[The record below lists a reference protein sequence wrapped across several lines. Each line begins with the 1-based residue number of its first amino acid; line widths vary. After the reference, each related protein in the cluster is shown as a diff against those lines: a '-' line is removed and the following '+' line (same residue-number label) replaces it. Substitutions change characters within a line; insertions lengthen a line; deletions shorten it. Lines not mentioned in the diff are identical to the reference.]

1 MMFYLKEIYSSIYK
15 KFKEKNFSSPHI
27 ETELILTKSLN
38 LTKEYIYTYPQIL
51 LSKRQIKYINKNLLY
66 RLNHKPIA
74 YIFKNKE
81 FFGLNFYVDENV
93 LIPRQETEFL
103 VEEAINLIKTKN
115 LYKISDIGTGSGNII
130 ISVIK
135 NLDLSCNKYKF
146 YATDISNK
154 VIDVAKKNAKY
165 HNLNAKIKFLLTDKL
180 KYFIDN
186 NLKLDI
192 ILSNPPYV
200 SEKEYKNLQQEIYY
214 EPKLALVS
222 YTGLEFYE
230 HFAFYGKKVLS
241 TNGHFVLEIN
251 SNLLNKIIF
260 LFEKNK
266 YEIVKVV
273 NDYQNLP
280 RVIIIKNSYGKVHN
294 RRWNKT

>member
-1 MMFYLKEIYSSIYK
+1 MFCLKEIYSSIYK
-15 KFKEKNFSSPHI
+15 KFKERNFSSPQI

-38 LTKEYIYTYPQIL
+38 LTKEQIYTYPQIL
-51 LSKRQIKYINKNLLY
+51 LSKKQIDCINRNLLY

-103 VEEAINLIKTKN
+103 VEEAIKLIKTKK
-115 LYKISDIGTGSGNII
+115 LYSVADIGTGSGNII

-135 NLDLSCNKYKF
+135 NLDVDFEKYKF
-146 YATDISNK
+146 YATDISEK
-154 VIDVAKKNAKY
+154 VLDIAKKNARY
-165 HNLNAKIKFLLTDKL
+165 HNVETKIKFLLTDKL
-180 KYFIDN
+180 KYFVDN
-186 NLKLDI
+186 RLKLDI

-200 SEKEYKNLQQEIYY
+200 SEKEYKDLQKEIYY

-222 YTGLEFYE
+222 STGLEFYE
-230 HFAFYGKKVLS
+230 HFAFYGKKVLAY
-241 TNGHFVLEIN
+241 NGYFVFEIN
-251 SNLLNKIIF
+251 SNLLNEIIF

-266 YEIVKVV
+266 YKVIKVV

-280 RVIIIKNSYGKVHN
+280 RVIVIKNNYGKIYN
-294 RRWNKT
+294 RRWDKT